1 MNKFAKGALALAFV
15 GGLTLSASAQLLYS
29 FETQNEINFAVDEP
43 GGLDVTFA
51 QSTIGATLGSSS
63 LQVNLPSGS
72 FSWWAIDNA
81 SIANTIRN
89 NTTILVDV
97 TVVNANPWQNM
108 MMVFNSPNG
117 FSQAN
122 GNQVDLVAGTQT
134 VAFQYQGGSTNL
146 NLPPQD
152 SPWFKLTFSANSGAP
167 LTYYIDNIRAVP
179 EPMTM
184 SVLAAGLLGLAARR
198 KRK

>member
-1 MNKFAKGALALAFV
+1 MNNFAKGAFALAFV

-29 FETQNEINFAVDEP
+29 FEDAGQIGFVSNEGSAI
-43 GGLDVTFA
+43 TFA
-51 QSTIGATLGSSS
+51 QSTIGATEGSSS
-63 LQVNLPSGS
+63 LQINNPNGS
-72 FSWWAIDNA
+72 FAWWAIDNA
-81 SIANTIRN
+81 AIANTIRN
-89 NTTILVDV
+89 NSTILVDV

-108 MMVFNSPNG
+108 MMVFNSPSG
-117 FSQAN
+117 WSQQN

-146 NLPPQD
+146 TLPPLD

>member
-1 MNKFAKGALALAFV
+1 MNKFAKGVVALVFV
-15 GGLTLSASAQLLYS
+15 GGLSLSASAQLLYS
-29 FETQNEINFAVDEP
+29 FEDASQVGMAVNEGSAITFSQSATGATDGNFA
-43 GGLDVTFA
+43 
-51 QSTIGATLGSSS
+51 
-63 LQVNLPSGS
+63 LQVNNPNGS
-72 FSWWAIDNA
+72 FAWWAIDNA

-108 MMVFNSPNG
+108 MMVFNSPSG
-117 FSQAN
+117 WGQAN

-134 VAFQYQGGSTNL
+134 VAFQYAAGSNNL
-146 NLPPQD
+146 TLPPLD
-152 SPWFKLTFSANSGAP
+152 SPWFKMTFSANSGAP